1 MATEHVIK
9 INLPGGI
16 TSAGDLYE
24 ILVIAA
30 NAGAKSVR
38 FGNRQQLFFN
48 ISGDSLEDMETAM
61 FQADIDFEIDNDEY
75 PNIISSYVCDTIFNQ
90 ESWLK
95 EGVYRDIFDLF
106 NYQPRLKINII
117 DSHQTFIPFFSG
129 NFNFISSEV
138 SNYWYLY
145 VRFPKTNK
153 FYCWPQLIYSDDIA
167 AISKKAED
175 VIMTHKNLF
184 YEQQTTDEKLFF
196 DMVTRG
202 SRFQSQALQSTLN
215 LPDFN
220 LPYYEGFN
228 KYTGNKYWLGIY
240 RRNELFDIDFLKD
253 VCNLCLKERIG
264 QINITPWK
272 SILIKGIEQARRVNW
287 GVILDRYRLNI
298 RHAANELNW
307 QIEDLSDEGLALK
320 QRLVRE
326 FEEADLRTYRLCFTI
341 KTRPK
346 SGLQGSIIIKT
357 QKSGEYEILHTHNF
371 NPNSKEYISY
381 KSDVNE
387 KDLGA
392 ELIQLCYNYY
402 QLSINNKYSP
412 EITQA
417 ETAASV
423 KELHQLYQCKHC
435 KTVYD
440 STYGDEENNIAAGTD
455 FITLAAYSCPV
466 CSAGKES
473 FELVAESDNL
483 SLWTN

>member
-1 MATEHVIK
+1 MAAEHVIK

-30 NAGAKSVR
+30 NAGAKNVR

-48 ISGDSLEDMETAM
+48 ITGDDLEDMETAM

-138 SNYWYLY
+138 SNYWYFY
-145 VRFPKTNK
+145 IRFPKTSG

-167 AISKKAED
+167 AISRKAEE
-175 VIMTHKNLF
+175 VIMSNKNLF
-184 YEQQTTDEKLFF
+184 YDQQNTDEKLFF
-196 DMVTRG
+196 DMVMRG
-202 SRFQSQALQSTLN
+202 SRFQNQPLNGALS

-240 RRNELFDIDFLKD
+240 RRNELFNIDFLKD

-272 SILIKGIEQARRVNW
+272 SILIKGIEQARRINW

-346 SGLQGSIIIKT
+346 SGLQGSVIIKR
-357 QKSGEYEILHTHNF
+357 QQDGEYEILHTHNF
-371 NPNSKEYISY
+371 NPNSKEYITY
-381 KSDVNE
+381 KRDVNE
-387 KDLGA
+387 KELGA
-392 ELIQLCYNYY
+392 ELIQLCDNYY

-412 EITQA
+412 ETAPA
-417 ETAASV
+417 ETAVAPQV
-423 KELHQLYQCKHC
+423 QHNLYQCQHC

-440 STYGDEENNIAAGTD
+440 STYGDAENNITPGTD
-455 FITLAAYSCPV
+455 FMTLAAYTCPV